1 MMRNSFGLPQ
11 NLGDSLVLRWATP
24 ADTEALA
31 SFNVHIHSDDL
42 DDPEIWLARWTEDLM
57 RGDHPTTRAS
67 DFTVVV
73 DENAGGKIV
82 SSLNLISQSWAYD
95 GIPFG
100 VGRPELVELTQIIGD
115 GGWCGHR

>member
-42 DDPEIWLARWTEDLM
+42 DDPEIWLAL
-57 RGDHPTTRAS
+57 
-67 DFTVVV
+67 
-73 DENAGGKIV
+73 
-82 SSLNLISQSWAYD
+82 
-95 GIPFG
+95 
-100 VGRPELVELTQIIGD
+100 D
-115 GGWCGHR
+115 GGFDARRSSHHPRQRFYCGGG